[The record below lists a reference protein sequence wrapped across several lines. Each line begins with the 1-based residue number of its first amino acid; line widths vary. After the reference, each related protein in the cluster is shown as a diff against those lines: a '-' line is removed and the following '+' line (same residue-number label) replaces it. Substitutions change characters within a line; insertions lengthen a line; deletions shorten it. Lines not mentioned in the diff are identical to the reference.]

1 MEDMARTTKGDAAR
15 GDVVVE
21 RAVAWH
27 HAGDVTTAQNGLGQG
42 SASPTAPMHGWVVT
56 AASWPSRTLGH
67 LLGRRARSDLGAHEE
82 GITIGSVR
90 RRMGEE
96 LPGLICNSSGEANT
110 RGQSKSRAGGN

>member
-1 MEDMARTTKGDAAR
+1 MKDMARTTNGDAAR
-15 GDVVVE
+15 GDAVIE

-27 HAGDVTTAQNGLGQG
+27 HVGDVTTAQKGLGQG

-56 AASWPSRTLGH
+56 ATSWPSRTLGH
-67 LLGRRARSDLGAHEE
+67 LLGRRARRDLGADEE

-96 LPGLICNSSGEANT
+96 LPGLIGNSSGEAST
-110 RGQSKSRAGGN
+110 CGHSKSRVGSN